1 MVLSD
6 HSDLRKLILISW
18 RDRWSEQ
25 KWSVCMKKYLSKA
38 GDYLQI
44 ADVLVS
50 QSFVGTSPNTTL
62 LGYLWYSLRNG
73 FLPYASVIT
82 AISKQEEL
90 HKTEGIVG
98 MYHLLL
104 QCVNM
109 LNSTCQVN
117 EDSMVLCISLRQILQ
132 WLLRNIELFAK
143 QTQDCFSVPCDQL
156 IQLNCNI
163 LNKLTTEQRT
173 SALLTIARFEDSS
186 VWSRIETDL
195 AVIKSSC
202 GQHNMNKDINTSCHN
217 VSLLSRCSLSQRPVY
232 TECAL
237 EAPSCLPILL
247 LLRMEVENRKLSDTD
262 CFAQQLNVLSN
273 VCGLGFSDMC
283 FYLVHSCL
291 VCYVDTVGQS
301 IEHEWCAFTLFKL
314 PKVLLSLKDGAYD
327 ENGKTAD
334 SEEKGEQV
342 FLALKRLMVYYN
354 LLDAVDQF
362 KADMNI
368 IEVYI
373 ILC

>member
-18 RDRWSEQ
+18 RDRWSDQ

-90 HKTEGIVG
+90 NKTEGIVG

-104 QCVNM
+104 QCVNT
-109 LNSTCQVN
+109 LNSLGQIN

-143 QTQDCFSVPCDQL
+143 KTQECFSVPCDQL

-163 LNKLTTEQRT
+163 LNKLTTEPRT

-202 GQHNMNKDINTSCHN
+202 GQHSMNADINASCHN

-237 EAPSCLPILL
+237 EGPSCLPLLL
-247 LLRMEVENRKLSDTD
+247 LLRIEVEGRKLTETD
-262 CFAQQLNVLSN
+262 AFAQQLNVISN
-273 VCGLGFSDMC
+273 VCGIGFSDMC
-283 FYLVHSCL
+283 FYLLHSCL
-291 VCYVDTVGQS
+291 ACYVDTVGQP
-301 IEHEWCAFTLFKL
+301 IEHEWCAFTLIKL
-314 PKVLLSLKDGAYD
+314 PKILVTLKDDIYNVSGSTSSSDPESQDQAF
-327 ENGKTAD
+327 EA
-334 SEEKGEQV
+334 
-342 FLALKRLMVYYN
+342 FKRLMIYYN

-362 KADMNI
+362 KKDMNI
-368 IEVYI
+368 IEVI
-373 ILC
+373 MSF